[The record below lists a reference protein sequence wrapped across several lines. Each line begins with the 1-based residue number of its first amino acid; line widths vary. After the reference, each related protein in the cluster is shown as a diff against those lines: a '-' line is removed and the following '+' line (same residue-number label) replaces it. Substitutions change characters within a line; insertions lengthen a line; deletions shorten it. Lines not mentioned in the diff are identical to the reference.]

1 MEYNDGKRLQTFDE
15 VTTYSYTRSVGCEIL
30 MIFKKKNPPN
40 LTLAVFKP
48 CSLLHNISIGS
59 LGWGKANTSM
69 ILLNYQNGIDL
80 VKFICISIQVKQN
93 IFL

>member
-59 LGWGKANTSM
+59 LG
-69 ILLNYQNGIDL
+69 
-80 VKFICISIQVKQN
+80 
-93 IFL
+93 